1 MLAAWLLYASA
12 LGALL
17 GFIALLGE
25 RIARWRA
32 RPARWIWLA
41 AIGAIVVIPVVLSFR
56 PRPPTP
62 IATPSHEGGVPFGQA
77 RALGGAID
85 TPLLI
90 LWLLASTLLASR
102 IVGTA
107 VALKRRRNR
116 WVPAKLGGHSV
127 LLADQLGPAVIGW
140 RRFTTVIP
148 RWALTL
154 DESSRALIL
163 QHEAE
168 HARSGDPYLRSAALI
183 ALVLMPWNPVIWW
196 ATRRLR
202 LAVEIDCDQR
212 VLGRGV
218 DPHDYASLL
227 LAVGERMSALPFA
240 WATALGGSR
249 SSLERRILAMTTSL
263 QPRHRRG
270 AILSVSAGIGLIV
283 ALACEA
289 PVPDPIAPPTAS
301 KADTVNAEFLTV
313 PDIGPP
319 SASKADTVNTE
330 FLLAK
335 VERDSGFAFR
345 SLNCENNVA
354 CGADSVVRLG
364 YLIKTDAGEV
374 VDSVVDQIITVTGRQ
389 SGKVYSVRYRPG
401 GAAREVHGDFV
412 PLEDTPKCSTAQ
424 AALKARLSPG
434 SVEWPHCE

>member
-1 MLAAWLLYASA
+1 MLAPWLLYASA

-17 GFIALLGE
+17 GIMALLME

-32 RPARWIWLA
+32 KPARWIWLA
-41 AIGAIVVIPVVLSFR
+41 AIVAIVMIPTGLSFR
-56 PRPPTP
+56 PGSPGITRTP
-62 IATPSHEGGVPFGQA
+62 HASGAVRFDQSPELP
-77 RALGGAID
+77 RAID
-85 TPLLI
+85 APLLI

-107 VALKRRRNR
+107 ISLRRRRNR
-116 WVPAKLGGHSV
+116 WLPATLGGHSILV
-127 LLADQLGPAVIGW
+127 ADQLGPAVIGW
-140 RRFTTVIP
+140 RRLTTVIP
-148 RWALTL
+148 RWALSL
-154 DESSRALIL
+154 DEGSRALIL

-168 HARSGDPYLRSAALI
+168 HARSGDPYLRSAALV
-183 ALVLMPWNPVIWW
+183 ALVLMPWNPAIWW
-196 ATRRLR
+196 AMRRLR

-218 DPHDYASLL
+218 DAHHYATLL
-227 LAVGERMSALPFA
+227 LAVGERMSRIPFA

-249 SSLERRILAMTTSL
+249 SFLERRILAMTATL

-270 AILSVSAGIGLIV
+270 AIISVSAGIGLIV

-301 KADTVNAEFLTV
+301 KADTVNAELLTV
-313 PDIGPP
+313 PDVGPP
-319 SASKADTVNTE
+319 SASRADTVNAE

-345 SLNCENNVA
+345 SLDCNTNVR

-364 YLIKTDAGEV
+364 YLIKSDRGEV
-374 VDSVVDQIITVTGRQ
+374 GDSVVDQIITVTGRR
-389 SGKVYSVRYRPG
+389 SGRVVSLRVRPG
-401 GAAREVHGDFV
+401 GTLREVQGFRIIPDS
-412 PLEDTPKCSTAQ
+412 TP
-424 AALKARLSPG
+424 R
-434 SVEWPHCE
+434 